1 MNFRQLPPRDLA
13 IFLQDHPD
21 AILLDVR
28 EPWEFALA
36 TLEGSTLIP
45 LGQLADR
52 AEEELPNEPGKP
64 IIAYCHHGIR
74 SINACAVLSA
84 LGYGELFN
92 LSGGI
97 DRYSMEVGSVPRY

>member
-13 IFLQDHPD
+13 IFLHDHPD

-36 TLEGSTLIP
+36 SLDGSTLIP

-52 AEEELPNEPGKP
+52 AEDELPMGTP
-64 IIAYCHHGIR
+64 IVAYCHHGIR
-74 SINACAVLSA
+74 SINACAVLAS

-97 DRYSMEVGSVPRY
+97 DRYSMELGTVPRY